1 MAFKE
6 DIKNKIPAY
15 LHTTPEFKVFTALIK
30 KENIRGPASLRA
42 YLDARMEKLKADFK
56 EKSKANKEGS
66 MNRNL
71 RPIAKELD
79 FLRFVKQ
86 KFVRYL

>member
-6 DIKNKIPAY
+6 SIKSKIPEY
-15 LHTTPEFKVFTALIK
+15 LQTTPEFKVFTALIK

-42 YLDARMEKLKADFK
+42 YLDARMEKLKADLK

-71 RPIAKELD
+71 RPIAKEMD
-79 FLRFVKQ
+79 FLRFVKK
-86 KFVRYL
+86 KFARYL

>member
-1 MAFKE
+1 MAANESK
-6 DIKNKIPAY
+6 A
-15 LHTTPEFKVFTALIK
+15 IK
-30 KENIRGPASLRA
+30 KLNKQIKK
-42 YLDARMEKLKADFK
+42 LDARMDKLKADFK
-56 EKSKANKEGS
+56 DKSKANKEGS